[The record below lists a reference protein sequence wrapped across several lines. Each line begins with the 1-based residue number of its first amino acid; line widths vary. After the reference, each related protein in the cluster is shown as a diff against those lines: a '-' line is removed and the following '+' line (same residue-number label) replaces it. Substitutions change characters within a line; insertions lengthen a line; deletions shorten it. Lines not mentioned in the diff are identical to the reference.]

1 MQTQQLLQRDGGP
14 AAVFYTLQPT
24 SEVGMGNSI
33 YFSTEQHPKK
43 KENKI
48 GMLTMQVHEHSVSAV
63 GGGDTPPPV
72 KTLIKCSKIEPVL
85 TGVVSGHA
93 KAVMDA
99 RETLHRHINAHLCKY
114 YSNGNG
120 YRQEQQQQQFDAKMP
135 PLSDSLYVLGVT
147 LCGAAAGSASDAH
160 DAGIFGSTSSQ
171 PMTLPGVSAVGP
183 AGARNEKKRKTESGG
198 GGGADKKTR
207 MCPSPPGLAVG
218 GATTLLQIKFCRVE
232 DVPIIMQAC
241 RVFFRS
247 SVFSKGGTQVVFPR
261 GEMPG
266 WWNML
271 HNAPFDFK
279 KTRDTFHNQEVVDQ
293 VVTRSGIHYYTRFS
307 LDPSDASFKTRQRT
321 PDGCA
326 WISVI
331 YIDFSKLRMH
341 GPI

>member
-1 MQTQQLLQRDGGP
+1 MQTQQLLQPDGEP

-24 SEVGMGNSI
+24 SEVGIGNSI

-43 KENKI
+43 KENRI
-48 GMLTMQVHEHSVSAV
+48 GMLTMQMHEHTESPV

-85 TGVVSGHA
+85 TGIVSGHA
-93 KAVMDA
+93 QAVMDA
-99 RETLHRHINAHLCKY
+99 KEPLHRHINAHLCKY
-114 YSNGNG
+114 YANCNG
-120 YRQEQQQQQFDAKMP
+120 YHQEQQQQRDDAKMP

-147 LCGAAAGSASDAH
+147 LCAAAGSASAAH

-171 PMTLPGVSAVGP
+171 PLTLSGGSPAGP
-183 AGARNEKKRKTESGG
+183 AEAGKKRKLESGG
-198 GGGADKKTR
+198 SSADKKR
-207 MCPSPPGLAVG
+207 RVCPSPPGPAMG

-241 RVFFRS
+241 RVFFKS

-279 KTRDTFHNQEVVDQ
+279 KTRDSFHNQEVVEQ

-321 PDGCA
+321 LDGCA

-331 YIDFSKLRMH
+331 YIDFSKLRLL